1 MLNESDIVRSLLKD
15 RLKILS
21 YLDSILSDFHLA
33 EDCYQDVCAAAVA
46 MVDYFEDA
54 THVLRWS
61 LRTGRNKAIDS
72 LRRRDRQP
80 CALDDG
86 ALEALEK
93 QWLAES
99 SHPSHPSENDSDR
112 IHALKGCLGELTENS
127 RKIVTLR
134 YHEGL
139 NSGRIAELLGRK
151 VEAVYRSLARAHV
164 VLRECME
171 RRLEKEEI

>member
-1 MLNESDIVRSLLKD
+1 VLNESDIVRSLLKD

-46 MVDYFEDA
+46 KVDYFEDA
-54 THVLRWS
+54 THMLRWS

-80 CALDDG
+80 CGLDDG
-86 ALEALEK
+86 ALEALEG

-99 SHPSHPSENDSDR
+99 SHPPDEARDR
-112 IHALKGCLGELTENS
+112 
-127 RKIVTLR
+127 
-134 YHEGL
+134 
-139 NSGRIAELLGRK
+139 
-151 VEAVYRSLARAHV
+151 VY
-164 VLRECME
+164 
-171 RRLEKEEI
+171 

>member
-1 MLNESDIVRSLLKD
+1 MLNESDIVRSLLKN

-46 MVDYFEDA
+46 KVDYFEDA

-61 LRTGRNKAIDS
+61 LRTGRNKAIDL

-80 CALDDG
+80 CGLDDG
-86 ALEALEK
+86 ALEALEG

-99 SHPSHPSENDSDR
+99 SHPSECDSDR

-127 RKIVTLR
+127 RKIVEFR

-139 NSGRIAELLGRK
+139 KSGRIAELLGRK
-151 VEAVYRSLARAHV
+151 VETVYRSLARTHV
-164 VLRECME
+164 VLRECMK
-171 RRLEKEEI
+171 RQLEKEEI